1 MLDDRKTAI
10 LRAVVQEYITSAQP
24 VGSGHVAN
32 APGVNVSS
40 ATVRNEMAVLE
51 QEGYLIQ
58 PHTSAGRVPT
68 DKGYRFFVDNLA
80 VPGRLDAVRSQEV
93 RSFFDSAHGALE
105 QMLQETSRL
114 LSRLTDY
121 AAVII
126 GPAHESAVLR
136 SVQLVSLAPRT
147 VLLVTVTSS
156 GSVEQ
161 HHLDTASDVSEA
173 VVAAATAHLGMHL
186 VGRTAEALATVPMS
200 GDAAV
205 DSLCAQA
212 NRALLD
218 AAAGQNEDLVY
229 VGGASR
235 MASAFDAVEV
245 VRNVLQTLEQQYVVV
260 TLLRD
265 VLHRGLSVA
274 IGAEHGVE
282 PLVACSV
289 VVAPYIVEGEAV
301 GTVGV
306 LGPTRMNYP
315 HALAAVD
322 IVSERLGRRLS
333 DG

>member
-1 MLDDRKTAI
+1 
-10 LRAVVQEYITSAQP
+10 VQEYITTAQP
-24 VGSGHVAN
+24 VGSGHVSS

-51 QEGYLIQ
+51 QEGYLVQ

-80 VPGRLDAVRSQEV
+80 LPGRLDAVRTKEV

-121 AAVII
+121 AAVVI

-147 VLLVTVTSS
+147 ILLVTVAANGT
-156 GSVEQ
+156 VEQ
-161 HHLDTASDVSEA
+161 YHLDTDSDVSEA
-173 VVAAATAHLGMHL
+173 AVSAATAHLGMHL
-186 VGRTAEALATVPMS
+186 VGHAAAALATVPAS
-200 GDAAV
+200 GDPAV
-205 DSLCAQA
+205 DALCGQA
-212 NRALLD
+212 NKALVD
-218 AAAGQNEDLVY
+218 AARQGEDLVY
-229 VGGASR
+229 VGGASK

-260 TLLRD
+260 SLVRD

-322 IVSERLGRRLS
+322 VVSERLGRRLS